1 MPWTRVNAA
10 DPDLPRRRLRSP
22 SFPRN
27 PPTPARTAWRG
38 SVCAASMIA
47 CATEREKPC
56 FLRLSQGGS
65 KRLTNRQ
72 LLARIPKTGAAAKD
86 LVCDRVN
93 GLPCRY
99 APVYDKDRL
108 ELWLCGEPILSLKK
122 HCRQTELLEAF
133 QFAGWPHSL
142 TDPLG
147 TPSEL
152 DPENGLS
159 DIISALKGRQGSRG
173 CGSNSRARAVAC
185 IGRSRS
191 SNRRINKANCR
202 VGFSALRGVS

>member
-1 MPWTRVNAA
+1 MLPAA
-10 DPDLPRRRLRSP
+10 VAGR
-22 SFPRN
+22 
-27 PPTPARTAWRG
+27 
-38 SVCAASMIA
+38 
-47 CATEREKPC
+47 
-56 FLRLSQGGS
+56 S

-86 LVCDRVN
+86 LVCDRIN

-147 TPSEL
+147 APSAL

-159 DIISALKGRQGSRG
+159 DIISALKGRQGSRLRVQFT
-173 CGSNSRARAVAC
+173 CE
-185 IGRSRS
+185 GRSVHWE
-191 SNRRINKANCR
+191 IVVVEPANQ
-202 VGFSALRGVS
+202 